1 MKILTWNCNG
11 AFRKKF
17 QEIKNIDAD
26 IYVIQ
31 EAENPETI
39 SDLQKDYHNF
49 VKKKS
54 TVLHEK
60 TSNF

>member
-31 EAENPETI
+31 EAENPITVPKT
-39 SDLQKDYHNF
+39 QKNYHNF
-49 VKKKS
+49 VKNYYYKAESKR
-54 TVLHEK
+54 VY
-60 TSNF
+60 